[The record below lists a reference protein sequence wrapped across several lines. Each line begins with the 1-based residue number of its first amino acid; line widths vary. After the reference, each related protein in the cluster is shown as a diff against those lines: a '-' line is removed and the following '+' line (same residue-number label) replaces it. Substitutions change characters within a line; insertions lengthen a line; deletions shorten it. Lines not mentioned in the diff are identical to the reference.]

1 MTPGTASIS
10 RTDVMGHDRD
20 RVISISLSEA
30 EWQAFVARQPR
41 PVDWVRARILDE
53 VARDSLAA
61 SPEPEQRNSQFT
73 SHNLQS

>member
-1 MTPGTASIS
+1 
-10 RTDVMGHDRD
+10 MGHDRD